1 MLSMLGLGA
10 AAVAHAQSLPC
21 PNSEVQLGDSNV
33 ADYTSAALDTSHT
46 YPTGTYR
53 AAYNLLTG
61 ALHFEKP
68 LTSNFGH
75 PFVIAS
81 DRYDIAGPAPGTI
94 VPLTV
99 EFDVNGYVESAGDCG
114 GSGCS
119 GFFGARMFK
128 DGVTVVDQSV
138 SVGFTGRAD
147 LIQALQFPTSITV
160 GQPTVIQFQ
169 LYYFVQ
175 AGGDHYGGIGDGA
188 FHFTGLPA
196 GAALISC
203 QGFGGLPTE
212 ARHASWGKL
221 KTIYR

>member
-1 MLSMLGLGA
+1 MLGLGA
-10 AAVAHAQSLPC
+10 ASMARAQGLAC

-33 ADYTSAALDTSHT
+33 ADYATAALDTSHT

-53 AAYNLLTG
+53 AAYNLLAGT
-61 ALHFEKP
+61 LHIEKP
-68 LTSNFGH
+68 LTSNFGY
-75 PFVIAS
+75 PYMIAS
-81 DRYDIAGPAPGTI
+81 DRYDIAGLAPGTI

-99 EFDVNGYVESAGDCG
+99 AFDVNGYVQSAGDCG

-147 LIQALQFPTSITV
+147 LVQALKFPTSITV
-160 GQPTVIQFQ
+160 GQPSEIQFQ

-188 FHFTGLPA
+188 FHFTGLRA
-196 GAALISC
+196 GAAMVSC
-203 QGFGGLPTE
+203 QGFGGSPT
-212 ARHASWGKL
+212 AAHRGSWGAL